1 MLFNFFNW
9 KNRAVTYTFF
19 TAFTK
24 NENECS
30 YALYC
35 CGCISCSD
43 VSNFLQSHGLQPV
56 RFLCPWNSPGKNTRV
71 ICHSLLQ
78 GIFLTQQSNTGLPH
92 CTRYFTIWANR
103 EVLWTAREFPRLN
116 FIIFPRKRLTTILVG
131 FSQMGQPDKSA
142 CFQVTHGLRYSEYN
156 GTPLRSSFQKTEIP
170 ILPTAGSVDCWQ
182 LTVGL
187 FSWNY
192 SQPKKLPHQC

>member
-56 RFLCPWNSPGKNTRV
+56 RFLCPWNSPGKNTGV
-71 ICHSLLQ
+71 GCHSLLQ
-78 GIFLTQQSNTGLPH
+78 
-92 CTRYFTIWANR
+92 R
-103 EVLWTAREFPRLN
+103 
-116 FIIFPRKRLTTILVG
+116 IFPAQGLNLG
-131 FSQMGQPDKSA
+131 LLHCSQTLYCLSYRED
-142 CFQVTHGLRYSEYN
+142 LY
-156 GTPLRSSFQKTEIP
+156 P
-170 ILPTAGSVDCWQ
+170 ILCFCNSMYHLIPCLSLPALSRLLFRDSSPLSSVWVTDIFYHS
-182 LTVGL
+182 LD
-187 FSWNY
+187 S
-192 SQPKKLPHQC
+192 K